1 MEHKFGL
8 HAWVRWRH
16 IVQSKEDGIW
26 NTRIF
31 IFFKEYRSITLTT
44 LRNPPKKY
52 RERNSSPIPVFDL
65 KDVSET
71 K

>member
-1 MEHKFGL
+1 MEYKFEL

-26 NTRIF
+26 DTKN
-31 IFFKEYRSITLTT
+31 FFFREYNSITLTT

-52 RERNSSPIPVFDL
+52 RERNSSPIPVPDL
-65 KDVSET
+65 KYVSET